1 MPVRTGFIHGTGN
14 ALNVEIGFVP
24 DYLRLVD
31 ITNGDII
38 TEGYFKRIILFTSLS
53 ATINV
58 GNYIK
63 GRTSGATARVN
74 QVIIDTGTVAGGD
87 AAGWLIC
94 DPFEVVGTLETEEA
108 QVYPSKPGAGDAPTD
123 HLDLVVD
130 TEEGNNIAAAV
141 VQVTTAATQVTAF
154 EGTDADQKKGFT
166 VGASVS
172 IVNVLFHYLAIA
184 NDQGMEGEETVL
196 GRTQSSPDGLWA

>member
-1 MPVRTGFIHGTGN
+1 MPVRSGFVHGTGN

-38 TEGYFKRIILFTSLS
+38 TEGYFKRIVVFTSLS
-53 ATINV
+53 VAISV

-63 GRTSGATARVN
+63 GATSGATARVN

-108 QVYPSKPGAGDAPTD
+108 QVYSSKPGPNAAATD
-123 HLDLVVD
+123 HLDIVVD
-130 TEEGNNIAAAV
+130 IEEGNNIAAAV

-154 EGTDADQKKGFT
+154 EGTEATLRKGFT
-166 VGASVS
+166 MGATVS
-172 IVNVLFHYLAIA
+172 IVNVLFHYFAMA
-184 NDQGMEGEETVL
+184 NDPGMEGEETVL
-196 GRTQSSPDGLWA
+196 GETQSSAAGVWA